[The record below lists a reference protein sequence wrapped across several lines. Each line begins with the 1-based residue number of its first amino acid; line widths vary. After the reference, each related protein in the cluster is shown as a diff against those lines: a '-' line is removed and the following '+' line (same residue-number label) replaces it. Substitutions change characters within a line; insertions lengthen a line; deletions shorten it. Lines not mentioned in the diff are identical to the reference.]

1 MITAMDEA
9 IGEMI
14 AKLKEVGMYEN
25 TVIVF
30 SGDNGAPA
38 VMRNSNLPL
47 AGFKGTLY
55 EGGTRSAAFIHSP
68 LIQNNG

>member
-38 VMRNSNLPL
+38 AMPQSNLPL
-47 AGFKGTLY
+47 AGFKGTVF

-68 LIQNNG
+68 LLKNTG